1 MAWILRALVLSFQWR
16 PGYRYSFHS
25 ARRTRPDGHDSAA
38 GSAGAR
44 LADRAADHGPH
55 GPARRALDPAG
66 DLGAAGRPA
75 HLPGPAGGLRR
86 AEPHRAEPAGA
97 RAAGERSA
105 RGGGRRWLRAHAARA
120 RADRSGAA
128 AGRLVGALG
137 RRAHS
142 RSRNPSVIALISGM
156 PVRAIALMRAFTS
169 AIGRNGFFASS
180 PP

>member
-1 MAWILRALVLSFQWR
+1 MLNQRVRELRESGLLEAE
-16 PGYRYSFHS
+16 
-25 ARRTRPDGHDSAA
+25 
-38 GSAGAR
+38 GSAGYG
-44 LADRAADHGPH
+44 LTP
-55 GPARRALDPAG
+55 
-66 DLGAAGRPA
+66 LGRELIDQV
-75 HLPGPAGGLRR
+75 LPLVAW
-86 AEPHRAEPAGA
+86 
-97 RAAGERSA
+97 
-105 RGGGRRWLRAHAARA
+105 WLRAHAARA

-180 PP
+180 PA